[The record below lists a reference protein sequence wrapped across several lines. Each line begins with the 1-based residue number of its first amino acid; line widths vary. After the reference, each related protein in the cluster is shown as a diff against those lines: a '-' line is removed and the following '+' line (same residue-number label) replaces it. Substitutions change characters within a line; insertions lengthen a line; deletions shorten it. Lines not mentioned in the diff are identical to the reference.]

1 MADGDYDLWDTLN
14 LQPGA
19 SVDEVRVAFREL
31 SRLYHPDKHA
41 AGGEGENAA
50 FVRVHRAY
58 RILSDEALRGFYE
71 KYGLSGVRLA
81 ENLSDDEGAARGE
94 GLSVPDDRLKDLEVR
109 VQRLVRK
116 HEELR
121 AQRLL
126 SLNGSFL
133 LSVAAT
139 AKPGTPLKR
148 RFRLQYTALSHSVQ
162 IHLSERFRLSV
173 GCASHV
179 QSSSGAGAAKLML
192 AASTTV
198 APGTNIR
205 ASCNVTGSSADAELS
220 VVRSLSPHCTVRQQ
234 LGFSRDGRYLAL
246 NFSPWLTRTLRGGL
260 TGTFSSDPSLSLNL
274 VKTSLSC
281 GHSAKMFVELQPGAG
296 ELGCTFKYKP
306 VKGFSMKVSP
316 TLSRQGAALQFICT
330 KASADA
336 LTKLH
341 WALHVRAHGLALRLT
356 FYRCGLRFVLPL
368 ELWSEASGPV
378 PATELGLAV
387 LFWAAPPFLLRLLH
401 TGIGLVS
408 KQISKVW
415 AAPKSNTPKASCTE
429 DAQQAENGHQR
440 AFLAG
445 EAARR
450 RKDEEDING
459 LVILAAHYGPGSA
472 LQNGMSNQ
480 GLSQARGV
488 IDVTNCLMA
497 KVRDS
502 RLQISSA
509 PKSTLLGFGQ
519 CQEDSADPVL
529 HIRYR
534 FGGNVFSRSFGE
546 RDVAEMGE
554 QFRWNPSAE
563 RMGQMLLQAV
573 YMEDQVTLEHL
584 IKQKANLEARD
595 ETGAT
600 ALHIATTRNMPST
613 VSWLL
618 RHRADCFAKDG
629 DGYHALTWACIKGH
643 LQIVKILLEARASIE
658 EAASSSGKT
667 PLSLAA
673 ERGHKEV
680 VEELLAKQAR
690 LDQTNTDGSTPLHA
704 AAHQCEVEIVAHLL
718 SRKSIVNVADNEGW
732 TPLMYAVNSPTSA
745 RDSVRPELNERKV
758 HIEGAIGKKSTLEL
772 LLLHKADANVQSVE
786 GLSPLIIVCAYDRPH
801 AVKQLLDA
809 KAQVNMATAKGQ
821 SAMLMAAVNDLPGVA
836 KALIVGNAD
845 VNQANGKGESPLSV
859 SEKNGFREVADLLKS
874 AGALPPKGGK
884 KKGRK

>member
-14 LQPGA
+14 LQRGA

-31 SRLYHPDKHA
+31 SRLYHPDKHVLA
-41 AGGEGENAA
+41 GEGENAA

-81 ENLSDDEGAARGE
+81 ESLSDDDGVDHGEGAI
-94 GLSVPDDRLKDLEVR
+94 SVPDDRLKDLESR

-126 SLNGSFL
+126 SLNGSFV
-133 LSVAAT
+133 LSTAAT
-139 AKPGTPLKR
+139 AKPGAPLKR
-148 RFRLQYTALSHSVQ
+148 RFRLQYSALSHSVQ
-162 IHLSERFRLSV
+162 IHLAERFRLSV

-179 QSSSGAGAAKLML
+179 QSSSGAGAAKLLL
-192 AASTTV
+192 AANVTV
-198 APGTNIR
+198 APGTNLR
-205 ASCNVTGSSADAELS
+205 ASCNVTGSTPDAELS
-220 VVRSLSPHCTVRQQ
+220 IVRSLSPHCIVRQQ
-234 LGFSRDGRYLAL
+234 LGYSRDGRYLAL
-246 NFSPWLTRTLRGGL
+246 NVSPWLTRTLRGGL
-260 TGTFSSDPSLSLNL
+260 TGTLSSDPSLGFNL

-281 GHSAKMFVELQPGAG
+281 GHSAKMFVDLQPGAG
-296 ELGCTFKYKP
+296 EVGCTFKYKP

-316 TLSRQGAALQFICT
+316 TLSRQGAAVQLICT

-341 WALHVRAHGLALRLT
+341 WSLQVRAHGLALRLT
-356 FYRCGLRFVLPL
+356 LCRCGLRFVFPL

-378 PATELGLAV
+378 PAAELGLAM
-387 LFWAAPPFLLRLLH
+387 LLWAAPPFVLRLLH
-401 TGIGLVS
+401 TSVALISAQFS
-408 KQISKVW
+408 KAF
-415 AAPKSNTPKASCTE
+415 AAPQKDEPPASSEE
-429 DAQQAENGHQR
+429 DAHKAEAFRQR
-440 AFLAG
+440 AFLTG

-450 RKDEEDING
+450 RKEEEDVNG
-459 LVILAAHYGPGSA
+459 LVILSAHYGSKA
-472 LQNGMSNQ
+472 AMQNGLKH
-480 GLSQARGV
+480 GLSEAKGV

-497 KVRDS
+497 KVRHS
-502 RLQISSA
+502 QLQISSA
-509 PKSTLLGFGQ
+509 PKSTLLGFGRPE
-519 CQEDSADPVL
+519 EDGADPVL
-529 HIRYR
+529 HISYR
-534 FGGNVFSRSFGE
+534 FGGADFGRSFGE
-546 RDVAEMGE
+546 HDVEEMGE
-554 QFRWNPSAE
+554 QFRWNPSE
-563 RMGQMLLQAV
+563 DRMGQMLLQAV

-584 IKQKANLEARD
+584 IKQKANLESRD

-600 ALHIATTRNMPST
+600 ALHIATTRNMAST

-673 ERGHKEV
+673 ERGHMEV

-704 AAHQCEVEIVAHLL
+704 AAHQCEVEVVARLL
-718 SRKSIVNVADNEGW
+718 SRKSLVNVADNEGW
-732 TPLMYAVNSPTSA
+732 TPLMYAVNSPAAAS
-745 RDSVRPELNERKV
+745 DSVRPELSERKV
-758 HIEGAIGKKSTLEL
+758 HIEGAIGRKSTLEL
-772 LLLHKADANVQSVE
+772 LLLHKADANAQSVD
-786 GLSPLIIVCAYDRPH
+786 GFSPLIIVCAYDRPH

-809 KAQVNMATAKGQ
+809 KAQVNMATMKGQ
-821 SAMLMAAVNDLPGVA
+821 SAMLMAAVNDLPVVA
-836 KALIVGNAD
+836 KALIAGSAD